1 MSDPLSVV
9 ASIAGLIGI
18 SAKIICL
25 LKDVYDCGARAKGA
39 PDSINRVMAE
49 MQDMNAIFCQVQL
62 FIVGQSE
69 RPQNSRLTMISIHH
83 LVATLSGCVLVC
95 SSLDKYLNE
104 VVGIVDPSVPA
115 SKTGLLWERVKWA
128 SWKEAEVAD
137 VIEDLQRHKLS
148 LNLMLGIIQ
157 W

>member
-1 MSDPLSVV
+1 
-9 ASIAGLIGI
+9 
-18 SAKIICL
+18 
-25 LKDVYDCGARAKGA
+25 
-39 PDSINRVMAE
+39 
-49 MQDMNAIFCQVQL
+49 
-62 FIVGQSE
+62 
-69 RPQNSRLTMISIHH
+69 MISIHH

-115 SKTGLLWERVKWA
+115 SKTGLVWERVKWA
-128 SWKEAEVAD
+128 AWKEAEVAD
-137 VIEDLQRHKLS
+137 IIEDLQRHKLS